1 MIRKAGLF
9 YSVLLVSAGLASAQ
23 ETQPPQTPPSAVQT
37 AAPPAPATPLTREQ
51 VMARRDAIGV
61 MEVVLAK
68 AVKQGAENVVRQ
80 IQQRQQGLSFL
91 TGVAKARGFIL
102 EDYGVVF
109 HVEIPGVRAG
119 VTSLVEQIERERQ
132 RSMPRAERAAG
143 GSDIFDPNEA
153 YTEAVKNTLIEK
165 MLTYSVGLDLSPN
178 EWLTIAARDGDE
190 QAPGTAYD
198 SITMIIRVRGAD
210 LLDFHAKRLTRD
222 EVLKRVLVRG
232 F

>member
-9 YSVLLVSAGLASAQ
+9 YSVLLAAASVASAQ
-23 ETQPPQTPPSAVQT
+23 ETQPPQTPPAPTQVAVPAP
-37 AAPPAPATPLTREQ
+37 AAPPSTLTREQ
-51 VMARRDAIGV
+51 VLARRDAIAV
-61 MEVVLAK
+61 MEGVLAT
-68 AVKQGAENVVRQ
+68 AVKQGAQDVVRR

-91 TGVAKARGFIL
+91 TGTAKARGFIL

-119 VTSLVEQIERERQ
+119 VASLIEQYERERV
-132 RSMPRAERAAG
+132 PRAERTGG
-143 GSDIFDPNEA
+143 GSELFDPNEA

-190 QAPGTAYD
+190 PPPGTAYD
-198 SITMIIRVRGAD
+198 SITMIIRVRGSD
-210 LLDFHAKRLTRD
+210 LLDFHAKRLSRD
-222 EVLKRVLVRG
+222 EVLKRVQVRG